1 MVVKFNTW
9 AKAFFVCFLLMHSA
23 SLKSQTVN
31 LDNIAL
37 QDAKRTTDLMDT
49 SSKIISYTIR
59 NSSNTFNFE
68 KISWKKIRINK
79 LSAFSVIQEN
89 SNLPFGF
96 NDGAMHPSV
105 GKQNYYNAELA
116 IQWGRLS
123 LQLSPEKITAEN
135 FLIDGLGNNFD
146 GTANGYPGNFWRRYY
161 EISENVIENPNNPF
175 NTKSDQL
182 FIGQS
187 SLKYHAN
194 NWTYGVSNENLWWGP
209 GINYSLVLT
218 NNAPGFLHYT
228 INTSKP
234 LHTFLGTIEAQF
246 IGGILQNANLP
257 PSENNNP
264 YAAQWYI
271 PKDTSSRYVT
281 GMVLTL
287 NPKWTKN
294 LFIGVS
300 NMAYMYQRDMNGLED
315 ATPIGN
321 FSRFTQLKKR
331 PALGAVFIRYALPK
345 DHAEVYLEY
354 GRNDRGA
361 TPLNIFY
368 DSVATGYVAG
378 VRKLF
383 PLSKNS
389 KFGAI
394 ALNLEIVQ
402 LKLPQ
407 ANLIWN
413 SNLLSKQSSWYT
425 NSQVRQ
431 GYTHNGQIL
440 GSYVGP
446 GGSGQTI
453 HLAWI
458 KGYNKL
464 GASIERYS
472 HNKDFYYYN
481 YFNGLTYPGPNFK
494 YWSDFIY
501 TFYIRIKVAN
511 FIISSELKQGDSYNY
526 LWTKL
531 GSGGLYGPSD
541 TDRKNRQFN
550 LSLRYLFIRKK

>member
-9 AKAFFVCFLLMHSA
+9 AKAFFVYFLLMHSA

-135 FLIDGLGNNFD
+135 FLVDGLGNNFD
-146 GTANGYPGNFWRRYY
+146 GSANGYPGNFWRRYY

-234 LHTFLGTIEAQF
+234 LNTFLGTIEAQF
-246 IGGILQNANLP
+246 IGGILQNAIKCLC
-257 PSENNNP
+257 
-264 YAAQWYI
+264 I
-271 PKDTSSRYVT
+271 
-281 GMVLTL
+281 
-287 NPKWTKN
+287 
-294 LFIGVS
+294 
-300 NMAYMYQRDMNGLED
+300 
-315 ATPIGN
+315 
-321 FSRFTQLKKR
+321 
-331 PALGAVFIRYALPK
+331 
-345 DHAEVYLEY
+345 
-354 GRNDRGA
+354 
-361 TPLNIFY
+361 
-368 DSVATGYVAG
+368 
-378 VRKLF
+378 
-383 PLSKNS
+383 
-389 KFGAI
+389 
-394 ALNLEIVQ
+394 IV
-402 LKLPQ
+402 
-407 ANLIWN
+407 
-413 SNLLSKQSSWYT
+413 
-425 NSQVRQ
+425 
-431 GYTHNGQIL
+431 
-440 GSYVGP
+440 
-446 GGSGQTI
+446 
-453 HLAWI
+453 
-458 KGYNKL
+458 
-464 GASIERYS
+464 
-472 HNKDFYYYN
+472 
-481 YFNGLTYPGPNFK
+481 
-494 YWSDFIY
+494 
-501 TFYIRIKVAN
+501 
-511 FIISSELKQGDSYNY
+511 
-526 LWTKL
+526 
-531 GSGGLYGPSD
+531 
-541 TDRKNRQFN
+541 
-550 LSLRYLFIRKK
+550 